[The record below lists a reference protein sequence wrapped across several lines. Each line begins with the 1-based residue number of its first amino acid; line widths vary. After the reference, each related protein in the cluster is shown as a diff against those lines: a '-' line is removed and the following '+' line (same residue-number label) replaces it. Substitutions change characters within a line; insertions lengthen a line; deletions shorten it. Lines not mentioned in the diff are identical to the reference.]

1 MNFMNLYICI
11 FKHIFYFTNRNSGE
25 VGGKNGDNKRMEGD
39 GGERITKLILKTEK
53 GVENQ

>member
-1 MNFMNLYICI
+1 MNLYICI

-25 VGGKNGDNKRMEGD
+25 VGGKNGDNKRVEGD